1 VADAPVAI
9 TAPYPPTRMR
19 LLRLATAACTA
30 ALLAARPVAAKVV
43 RVVVDH
49 REDVAAGASI
59 GGAPAYERLTGR
71 VFFAFDPR
79 NPHDRQIVDLA
90 RAPRNARGEV
100 EAWAEFAMLRPK
112 DPARASGV
120 TLVDV
125 VNRGGVTVGVF
136 HLDAQ
141 RGAAPTEA
149 AAYGD
154 ALLLRRGF
162 TVVMLGWQWD
172 ILPNA
177 PGLHFHPPVARGV
190 AGDSAHPITGLVRS
204 DITVDA
210 PTRTIPLGHRVA
222 TSEALGY
229 PVSDPDDP
237 ATVLTVRDGPLAPR
251 TVVPRATWRFA
262 REDSGG
268 RVVDDPRHVYLAGG
282 FEPGHL
288 YEVVYRAKDPVV
300 VGTGVA
306 AVRDMISWL
315 KHDPAT
321 LAPTRW
327 GIAYGVSQTGRFLR
341 HFLYDGFNVDEAGRA
356 AFDGIFAHTASAG
369 RGSFNH
375 RFAQPSRDAQ
385 PYSTF
390 FYPTDVFPFT
400 SPDERDPET
409 GRRGGLRTHTPLDT
423 RPPKVFYVDGG
434 YEYWGRAASLAHT
447 TVDGRHDVGFLP
459 SERRYV
465 LSSAQHSSPAAF
477 PPAPGARIASA
488 PQDSGSATATQ
499 QTYGGMPAWRGNP
512 MDQRLA
518 LRALLVALVDWVK
531 DGREPP
537 RSRYPTR
544 EGGMLVPVDSLVRPA
559 IPGVRLARVP
569 YQPYRLDFGPR
580 WPDGIVDRE
589 PPAVGAPYAVLV
601 PRVDSLGNDIGG
613 VRSVELDA
621 PLATYL
627 PWQLRAPALA
637 ASDRLASFQGTF
649 VPLARTEAERARA
662 GDPRPSLERLYG
674 TREAYLAQA
683 DAAARALAAR
693 RFLLDED
700 VPRAHA
706 RLAGTWDWVMGQPR
720 D

>member
-1 VADAPVAI
+1 MRRMARIRRV
-9 TAPYPPTRMR
+9 TATIA
-19 LLRLATAACTA
+19 ATLTA
-30 ALLAARPVAAKVV
+30 ALLAPRPAAARVV

-49 REDVAAGASI
+49 RDDIAGVAAIS
-59 GGAPAYERLTGR
+59 GAPAYERLTGR

-141 RGAAPTEA
+141 RGASPNDA

-154 ALLLRRGF
+154 ALLLRQGL
-162 TVVMLGWQWD
+162 TVVSLGWQWD
-172 ILPNA
+172 ILPDA
-177 PGLHFHPPVARGV
+177 PGLHFHPPVA
-190 AGDSAHPITGLVRS
+190 GDAAHPITGLVRS

-210 PTRTIPLGHRVA
+210 PTHTIPLGHRVG

-229 PVSDPDDP
+229 PVSDPNDP
-237 ATVLTVRDGPLAPR
+237 ATALTVRDGPLAPR
-251 TVVPRATWRFA
+251 TTVPRAAWRFA
-262 REDSGG
+262 REDSAGG
-268 RVVDDPRHVYLAGG
+268 VVDDSRHVYLAAG
-282 FEPGHL
+282 FQPGHV

-300 VGTGVA
+300 VGTGMA
-306 AVRDMISWL
+306 AVRDMIAWL

-327 GIAYGVSQTGRFLR
+327 GVAYGVSQTGRFLR
-341 HFLYDGFNVDEAGRA
+341 HFLYDGFNVDEDGRP
-356 AFDGIFAHTASAG
+356 AFDGIFAHTAGAG

-400 SPDERDPET
+400 SPDETDPET
-409 GRRGGLRTHTPLDT
+409 GRHGGLRTHAPLGNH
-423 RPPKVFYVDGG
+423 PPKVFYVDGG

-447 TVDGRHDVGFLP
+447 TVDGRRDVAFLP

-465 LSSAQHSSPAAF
+465 LSSAQHSSPAGF
-477 PPAPGARIASA
+477 PPPNGARMADSA
-488 PQDSGSATATQ
+488 AAQGV
-499 QTYGGMPAWRGNP
+499 PAWRGDP

-518 LRALLVALVDWVK
+518 LRALLVALIGWVK

-537 RSRYPTR
+537 ASRYPTR
-544 EGGMLVPVDSLVRPA
+544 SAGMLVPVDSLQRPT
-559 IPGVRLARVP
+559 IPGVANARVP

-580 WPDGIVDRE
+580 WAEGIIDHE
-589 PPAVGAPYAVLV
+589 PPTVGAPYTVLV
-601 PRVDSLGNDIGG
+601 PRVDSLGNDLGG

-627 PWQLRAPALA
+627 PWQLRAPPLA
-637 ASDRLASFQGTF
+637 ASDRLVSFQGTF
-649 VPLARTEAERARA
+649 VPLARTEAERARTS
-662 GDPRPSLERLYG
+662 DPRPSLERLYG
-674 TREAYLAQA
+674 TRASYLARV
-683 DAAARALAAR
+683 DTTARALAAQ

-706 RLAGTWDWVMGQPR
+706 RLASTWDWIMALPPR
-720 D
+720 